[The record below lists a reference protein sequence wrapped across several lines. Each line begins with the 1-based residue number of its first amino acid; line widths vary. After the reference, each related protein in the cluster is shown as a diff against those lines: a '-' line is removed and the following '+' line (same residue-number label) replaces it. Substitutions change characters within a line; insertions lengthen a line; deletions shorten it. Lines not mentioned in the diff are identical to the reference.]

1 MSASRFFSKSG
12 MKASLWMSAIAG
24 GLVAASTM
32 FAAIPSRDL
41 HGMQLDEFSGTASEV
56 TEANPVTDSAATI
69 VLALGG
75 VAALGWGIHAARK
88 HQRLPP
94 ATQSGTAK
102 PSLGQLRTTSY
113 LHQANRS
120 LQRKL
125 LLLLHEDQQAAE
137 RLIQQASFRSPGKSP
152 DWYLE
157 KVIYDLQRDRGRI

>member
-1 MSASRFFSKSG
+1 MSASSFFSKSG
-12 MKASLWMSAIAG
+12 MKASLWMSTIAG
-24 GLVAASTM
+24 GLVAASM
-32 FAAIPSRDL
+32 MVAAIPSRSS
-41 HGMQLDEFSGTASEV
+41 HGMQLDEFNGTASEV

-69 VLALGG
+69 ALALGG
-75 VAALGWGIHAARK
+75 GAALGWGIHAVRK
-88 HQRLPP
+88 HQGSKP

-102 PSLGQLRTTSY
+102 SSLGQSRTISY
-113 LHQANRS
+113 LHQTNRS

-137 RLIQQASFRSPGKSP
+137 RLIQQASFRHPGKSP